1 MARGRK
7 DGKLEA
13 LKSVPLFAGM
23 SKRDLAALG
32 KVADEL
38 DVQAGKE
45 LIGANEPGRQFFV
58 LLEGEAVVRRNG
70 RKVNTLGAGDFF
82 GEIALLSDRPTTA
95 SVTMTSAGVVVVI
108 TRASFNRLLRESPAL
123 QLKVLATVVE
133 RLPGD

>member
-1 MARGRK
+1 VVRGRK
-7 DGKLEA
+7 DSKLEA
-13 LKSVPLFAGM
+13 LKGVPLFAGL

-32 KVADEL
+32 TIADEL

-70 RKVNTLGAGDFF
+70 RKVNTLGPGDFF

-95 SVTMTSAGVVVVI
+95 SVTMTSAGLVVVI
-108 TRASFNRLLRESPAL
+108 TRGSFNRLLREAPPL
-123 QLKVLATVVE
+123 QLKVLAAVVE
-133 RLPGD
+133 RLPAD